1 MFVKTHSFD
10 STPPYITISHTF
22 STPSDGLS
30 FCFRF
35 QISLK
40 WPEFVGSN
48 KLHTGVTW
56 GSLDS
61 SPRASPLMSRHGPYS
76 PVLVTQACTAGIVED
91 LHLMGWVLVSGKW
104 WIPFSFSRLQDRW
117 CQDEIYP
124 VSSGMIQRDWT
135 VSHTQVGS
143 STVAPTSPPSA
154 PRHSPCP
161 AL

>member
-10 STPPYITISHTF
+10 SVPSYITISHTF

-30 FCFRF
+30 LYFGF
-35 QISLK
+35 QISLR
-40 WPEFVGSN
+40 WPELVGSN

-61 SPRASPLMSRHGPYS
+61 SPRASPLMSGHGPCS
-76 PVLVTQACTAGIVED
+76 PVLVTQACTAGTVED
-91 LHLMGWVLVSGKW
+91 LTPHGV
-104 WIPFSFSRLQDRW
+104 SFSQWEVVDTFLFFSPPRWMVPRWNLSGLFGDDPARLNSQS
-117 CQDEIYP
+117 Q
-124 VSSGMIQRDWT
+124 
-135 VSHTQVGS
+135 QVGNS
-143 STVAPTSPPSA
+143 IVAPTGLPSA